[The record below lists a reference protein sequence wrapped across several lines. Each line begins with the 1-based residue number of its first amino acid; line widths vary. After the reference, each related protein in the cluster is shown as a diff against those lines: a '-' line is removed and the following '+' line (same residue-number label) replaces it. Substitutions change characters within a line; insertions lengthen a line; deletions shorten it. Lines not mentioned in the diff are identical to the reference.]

1 MPNTL
6 LTLFHTDRSAE
17 YYRAGFWRD
26 DTVYALV
33 RAHAQRT
40 PDRIAVRSAHGDL
53 SYRALVTQVDAFAA
67 DLARK
72 GVIAGQR
79 VAVWLPSR
87 PETVIAL
94 LACSRNRYICC
105 PSLHRDHTVG
115 EIAALLQRMRAAA
128 VVAEVGYG
136 ADAGKNDLFAQ
147 LPAVEGIRHVYRL
160 EKTSSGYQPGIVSAT
175 TSEPPT
181 APATQ

>member
-1 MPNTL
+1 MPNIL
-6 LTLFHTDRSAE
+6 LTLFHTDRYAE

-53 SYRALVTQVDAFAA
+53 SYRALVTQVDAFAD

-72 GVIAGQR
+72 GVIGGQR

-94 LACSRNRYICC
+94 LACSRNGYVCC

-115 EIAALLQRMRAAA
+115 DVIGLLTRMRASAL
-128 VVAEVGYG
+128 VAQAGYG
-136 ADAGKNDLFAQ
+136 ADGARNDLFAQ
-147 LPAVEGIRHVYRL
+147 VSGIETLRHVYRL
-160 EKTSSGYQPGIVSAT
+160 EASAAGRSPSIVPASSAAS
-175 TSEPPT
+175 
-181 APATQ
+181 

>member
-6 LTLFHTDRSAE
+6 LTLFHTDRSEE

-40 PDRIAVRSAHGDL
+40 PDRIAVRSVHWDL
-53 SYRALVTQVDAFAA
+53 TYRALLAQVDAFAD

-72 GVIAGQR
+72 GVTGGQR

-94 LACSRNRYICC
+94 VACSRNGYVCC

-115 EIAALLQRMRAAA
+115 DILALLGRTRSAALIAQS
-128 VVAEVGYG
+128 GYG
-136 ADAGKNDLFAQ
+136 ADADRRDLFAA
-147 LPAVEGIRHVYRL
+147 LGDVESLRHVYRL
-160 EKTSSGYQPGIVSAT
+160 DPLTSDQGLFAQAGA
-175 TSEPPT
+175 
-181 APATQ
+181 